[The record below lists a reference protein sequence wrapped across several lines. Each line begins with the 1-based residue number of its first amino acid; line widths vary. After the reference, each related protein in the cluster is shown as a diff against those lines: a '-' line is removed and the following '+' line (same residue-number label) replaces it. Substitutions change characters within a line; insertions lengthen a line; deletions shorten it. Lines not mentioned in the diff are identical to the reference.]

1 MPIKV
6 VEKTARKLKQ
16 VSPFKKKM
24 MENYVNKM
32 KREPSSKLKSM
43 KPKISAGKTSA
54 GEPLR
59 KPRDPKGTGPI
70 RPTFIKKL
78 DALKR
83 RKPMSS

>member
-32 KREPSSKLKSM
+32 KGEPSPKLKSM
-43 KPKISAGKTSA
+43 KPKTSA

-70 RPTFIKKL
+70 SNGGFRKPDF
-78 DALKR
+78 KR

>member
-1 MPIKV
+1 MPSMI
-6 VEKTARKLKQ
+6 RQSKLKQ
-16 VSPFKKKM
+16 LEDLKRRMNKKPM
-24 MENYVNKM
+24 NG
-32 KREPSSKLKSM
+32 PSKLRPQIKG
-43 KPKISAGKTSA
+43 KPKTSV

>member
-6 VEKTARKLKQ
+6 VEKTAKKLTE

-24 MENYVNKM
+24 MENYMNKM
-32 KREPSSKLKSM
+32 KGKPSL
-43 KPKISAGKTSA
+43 KPKPSL

-59 KPRDPKGTGPI
+59 KPRDPKGTGPM
-70 RPTFIKKL
+70 RPTFRKKF
-78 DALKR
+78 DALKK

>member
-32 KREPSSKLKSM
+32 KGEPSPKLKSM
-43 KPKISAGKTSA
+43 KPKTSA

>member
-6 VEKTARKLKQ
+6 AEKTTKKLTE

-32 KREPSSKLKSM
+32 KAKPSLKSKSM
-43 KPKISAGKTSA
+43 KPKTSA

-59 KPRDPKGTGPI
+59 KPRDPKGTGPM
-70 RPTFIKKL
+70 RPTFRKKL

>member
-32 KREPSSKLKSM
+32 KGEPSPKLKSM
-43 KPKISAGKTSA
+43 KPKISAGKTSV

-70 RPTFIKKL
+70 SNGGFRKPDF
-78 DALKR
+78 KR